1 MDSLKIILPALIG
14 LLGTLVVAFIGYR
27 QWKRQHALSRAGSVL
42 SDKQSAYKTIWIKL
56 EDVHLYARSE
66 TFNQDRFHALVR
78 SVNIELMR
86 SGLLLERGEKGLV
99 NDYLQAL
106 GTLAKNLDSHEN
118 SAVRQGVRD
127 SLYSTAPVPRE
138 VIEKARDLKEAYE
151 AVEEKREVL
160 IQRFRHAI
168 GADIV

>member
-42 SDKQSAYKTIWIKL
+42 SDKQSAYKTIWNKL
-56 EDVHLYARSE
+56 EDVHLYVRSE
-66 TFNQDRFHALVR
+66 TFNQDRFYTLVR
-78 SVNIELMR
+78 EVNIELMR

-106 GTLAKNLDSHEN
+106 GALAKS
-118 SAVRQGVRD
+118 
-127 SLYSTAPVPRE
+127 
-138 VIEKARDLKEAYE
+138 
-151 AVEEKREVL
+151 
-160 IQRFRHAI
+160 
-168 GADIV
+168 